1 MNRTVYYGGQA
12 VIEGVMMR
20 GPRFFTVAVRRQNG
34 EIVTHTESVES
45 ILGRFRWMNRPFLRG
60 TLAII
65 DALAL
70 GMKALAFSANLAM
83 EDASAEQG
91 FNPAK
96 AKSVNDIAVGL
107 TMVVGLAVGIAVF
120 IGLPSM
126 GAGVLRSL
134 IPNSFWL
141 NTAEGVIRLGLFI
154 GYVYLISMMKD
165 IRRVFQYHG
174 AEHKTINA
182 YEAGEELVVDQV
194 AKYTTLHPR
203 CGTSFL
209 IVVLIIATLTHM
221 VMGWPVWYLRF
232 LSRIAVLP
240 IVAGISYEVIRLAG
254 KHSKSRWW
262 RMALAPGLW
271 TQRITTK
278 EPTPDQIEVAI
289 QALQTV
295 LEQEKSGVENG
306 VCQT

>member
-45 ILGRFRWMNRPFLRG
+45 LLGRFRWMNRQFLRG

-65 DALAL
+65 DALVL

-83 EDASAEQG
+83 EDASEEQG
-91 FNPAK
+91 FSSAK
-96 AKSVNDIAVGL
+96 AKSVNDIAIGV
-107 TMVVGLAVGIAVF
+107 TMVVGLAVGLFIF

-126 GAGVLRSL
+126 GAGILRSL
-134 IPNSFWL
+134 IPSSFWL

-154 GYVYLISMMKD
+154 GYVYLISMMRD

-182 YEAGEELVVDQV
+182 YEAGDELVVDRV

-209 IVVLIIATLTHM
+209 IVVLIIATFTHM
-221 VMGWPVWYLRF
+221 VMGWPVWYLRL

-254 KHSKSRWW
+254 KHGKSRWW

-306 VCQT
+306 VCQA

>member
-34 EIVTHTESVES
+34 EIVTRTESVES

-65 DALAL
+65 DALVL

-83 EDASAEQG
+83 EDASEEQG
-91 FNPAK
+91 FSSTK
-96 AKSVNDIAVGL
+96 AKSVNDIAIGV
-107 TMVVGLAVGIAVF
+107 TMVVGLAVGIFIF

-126 GAGVLRSL
+126 GAGILRSL
-134 IPNSFWL
+134 IPSSFWL

-154 GYVYLISMMKD
+154 GYVYLISMMRD

-182 YEAGEELVVDQV
+182 YEAGEELVVDRV

-209 IVVLIIATLTHM
+209 IVVIIIATLTHM
-221 VMGWPVWYLRF
+221 VMGWPVWYLRL

-254 KHSKSRWW
+254 KHGKSRWW

-306 VCQT
+306 VCQA